1 MPLTMLAFT
10 VGAIS
15 MVGVPPT
22 AGFFSKLYLAQA
34 GIELGLWPVAVVV
47 LLSGLF
53 TLAYMVRI
61 LERVYLRDLPG
72 EIGETNYSGAVENT
86 SATSVRKA
94 TDMPA
99 DTLVPTLILAFGT
112 IVLGLLNVPIVT
124 LMLGP
129 GVGQ

>member
-1 MPLTMLAFT
+1 M
-10 VGAIS
+10 
-15 MVGVPPT
+15 
-22 AGFFSKLYLAQA
+22 
-34 GIELGLWPVAVVV
+34 GLWPVAVVV